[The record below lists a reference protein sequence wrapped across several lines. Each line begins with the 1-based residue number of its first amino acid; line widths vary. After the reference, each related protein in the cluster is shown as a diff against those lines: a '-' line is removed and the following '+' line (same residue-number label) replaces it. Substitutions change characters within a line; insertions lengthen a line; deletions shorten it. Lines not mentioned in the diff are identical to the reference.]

1 MSTIK
6 KPPVDVVIVGF
17 GWTGA
22 IMGMELT
29 ETGLSV
35 LALER
40 GEQRDT
46 YPDFAYPRIADELT
60 YGIRLKLEQEMA
72 HETVTVRHT
81 PADFAVPYRQLGSF
95 LPGNG
100 VGGAGVH
107 WNGMHWRALPADLK
121 MRTTVTEKYGDKWV
135 PEGMLLQDYPLSYT
149 ELEPYFDKFE
159 KVCGTAGKAG
169 NLQGNIIKGGNPF
182 EGPRTSEYPTAP
194 LKQLY
199 SGSLFGKAAES
210 LGYHPFSIPAANCSE
225 PYTNPYG
232 VQLGP
237 CNYCGYCERFGCFMY
252 SKASPQ
258 TTILPVLMKRK
269 NFELRTQ
276 SQVIKVNLDSSGKK
290 ATGVTYVD
298 AQGQQIEQPA
308 DLVILS
314 AFQLHNVRLLLLSG
328 IGKPYDPVTGEGV
341 VGKNYAYQMNS
352 GISLF
357 YDKDTHFNPFIGAG
371 AAGTV
376 IDDLNSENFDHGAL
390 GFIGG
395 AYISAT
401 RTGGRPIQQMSLP
414 PGTPT
419 WGSGWKQGIK
429 DNYQHSMSIGSEGSV
444 MPYRDCYLDLD
455 PTYRDAYGLPLLRM
469 TFDWKANEI
478 KMTQHIT
485 SKMANI
491 AKAMEPKQMAISV
504 MGSGSHYDVRPYQS
518 THTTGG
524 AITGDN
530 PKTSVVNKYLQCW
543 DVPNVFVTGA
553 CAFPQNLAYNP
564 TGIVGALAYYS
575 AEAIRKQYLNNP
587 GPLVQA

>member
-169 NLQGNIIKGGNPF
+169 NLQGNIVKGGNPF

-290 ATGVTYVD
+290 ATGVTYID

-328 IGKPYDPVTGEGV
+328 IGKPYDPVTGEGI

-376 IDDLNSENFDHGAL
+376 IDDLNSENFDHGEL

-429 DNYQHSMSIGSEGSV
+429 DNYPHSMSIGSEGSV

-469 TFDWKANEI
+469 TFDCKANEI

-575 AEAIRKQYLNNP
+575 AEAIRNQYLNNP